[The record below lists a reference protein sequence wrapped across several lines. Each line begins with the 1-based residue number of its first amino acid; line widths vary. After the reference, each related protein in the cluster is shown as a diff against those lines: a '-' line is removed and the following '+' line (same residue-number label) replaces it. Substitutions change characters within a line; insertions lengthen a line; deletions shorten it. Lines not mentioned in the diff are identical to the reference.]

1 MSSQTLV
8 FGTEMRRSNK
18 WRVYRIRT
26 ANSTYE
32 LEVEGGTDVRRCVV
46 ATCVAPA
53 DRAGERYEDSAP
65 QLDGA
70 SLHTLSPVEWM
81 GKCLTVGT
89 LRTSAL
95 QSVDFV
101 AATEARSTPTRSRS
115 MVFTQHG
122 PAPAPAPQ
130 PKPPSWSAFPAGQV
144 EMVETAAVL
153 LKLVGEHKDLS
164 RALKDDPFLRQ
175 RLSVALSGCQLML
188 ELINKQ

>member
-1 MSSQTLV
+1 MV

-32 LEVEGGTDVRRCVV
+32 LEVEGGVGGRRCVV

-53 DRAGERYEDSAP
+53 DRAGERYEDSSP

-70 SLHTLSPVEWM
+70 DLHALSPVEWM
-81 GKCLTVGT
+81 GKCLTLGT

-101 AATEARSTPTRSRS
+101 AATEARSAPPSRTQ
-115 MVFTQHG
+115 VFTQHG
-122 PAPAPAPQ
+122 PAPAPAA
-130 PKPPSWSAFPAGQV
+130 PKAPSWSAFPAGQV

-153 LKLVGEHKDLS
+153 LKLVGEHRDLS
-164 RALKDDPFLRQ
+164 QAVKDDPFLRQ
-175 RLSVALSGCQLML
+175 RLSVALSGCKLML